1 MTGSEVR
8 RIRRRLGLTQTQ
20 FAKRVGVHLVTVSR
34 WERGEMGIRESAA
47 KLIRLLAQMKAKGTV
62 KRKAR

>member
-8 RIRRRLGLTQTQ
+8 RVRRQLGLTQGE
-20 FAKRVGVHLVTVSR
+20 FAERIGVHLVTVSR

-47 KLIRLLAQMKAKGTV
+47 RLIRLLAKIEART
-62 KRKAR
+62 KRRR